1 MVDDCC
7 GCHTAPSGT
16 QNNGTGN
23 IPYVD
28 QTDPPTYG
36 ATGTT
41 GNTLAGGTFYFMRNG
56 GVDAKGHN
64 VACLMTQDGDL
75 GLDPPGY
82 DSTLGSSLGL
92 PAGAWTDQLTCAGA
106 FGCHGDH
113 NATDPF
119 GAVRGGHH
127 GDDTPPLDGSS
138 VPKSYRFLVGIKG
151 LECNTASH
159 KWEYQP
165 TSAIHNQYKGK
176 HRTTDDYEATD
187 TINYLCAECHGFFH
201 SATNAADLAEGGTAA
216 TAAFASPWAR
226 HPTDFDMTH
235 ASTGEYANYNGA
247 GHNYNPIA
255 PLASETVTSVI
266 STITFG
272 GTDAIVEG
280 VKSAGVPE
288 KNIIIWDRANRDL
301 EKAGYRIQTN
311 RNKLK
316 IYGNDQ
322 VGYSRRL
329 YEFGE
334 AGSFLSNILV
344 EQCTAIVNVP
354 ILKDHGIVGMT
365 NALKNFFGAI
375 HNPNKYHDFFGD
387 PYIAD
392 VNMFSEIRKKT
403 RLTVTDALTA
413 QYEGGPPFMPQWA
426 WNFNGIIVG
435 MDRVAMD
442 AYAWKLIDEKR
453 KEKGLPTLKEAGREP
468 IYIRTAA
475 DENHRL
481 GTDDLS
487 KIELI
492 QV

>member
-1 MVDDCC
+1 MKRRQFLKTSVAA
-7 GCHTAPSGT
+7 GSG
-16 QNNGTGN
+16 
-23 IPYVD
+23 
-28 QTDPPTYG
+28 
-36 ATGTT
+36 
-41 GNTLAGGTFYFMRNG
+41 LYFG
-56 GVDAKGHN
+56 F
-64 VACLMTQDGDL
+64 
-75 GLDPPGY
+75 
-82 DSTLGSSLGL
+82 L
-92 PAGAWTDQLTCAGA
+92 P
-106 FGCHGDH
+106 GCHGNEQTKTRKLMELSRRLVEARSDAIRDKKDKLVGDEVGKLLSRAIENFFGET
-113 NATDPF
+113 NAQKCWRQLFTP
-119 GAVRGGHH
+119 
-127 GDDTPPLDGSS
+127 DD
-138 VPKSYRFLVGIKG
+138 VVGIKINCLAG
-151 LECNTASH
+151 RGMST
-159 KWEYQP
+159 
-165 TSAIHNQYKGK
+165 
-176 HRTTDDYEATD
+176 HRE
-187 TINYLCAECHGFFH
+187 L
-201 SATNAADLAEGGTAA
+201 
-216 TAAFASPWAR
+216 
-226 HPTDFDMTH
+226 
-235 ASTGEYANYNGA
+235 
-247 GHNYNPIA
+247 
-255 PLASETVTSVI
+255 V
-266 STITFG
+266 
-272 GTDAIVEG
+272 DAIVEG

-311 RNKLK
+311 RNRLK

-344 EQCTAIVNVP
+344 EQCTAVINVP

-403 RLTVTDALTA
+403 RLTITDALTA
-413 QYEGGPPFMPQWA
+413 QFEGGPPFMPQWA

-481 GTDDLS
+481 GTEDLS